1 MTELRT
7 VDESDSED
15 PEESSEHEY
24 DSEDPEES
32 TVHKFDSM
40 CYQVVSTPSIL
51 RKKNH
56 FG

>member
-24 DSEDPEES
+24 DSEDPKES

-51 RKKNH
+51 EKKKS
-56 FG
+56 F